1 MKRSRSARLLS
12 VESPSEKRA
21 RAENQGKTPTSFDHT
36 KIASAERIIIVNTTH
51 NQSDP
56 PVVRRR
62 AAAEGLTWIGL
73 AISCIE
79 GSR

>member
-12 VESPSEKRA
+12 VEGPGEKRA
-21 RAENQGKTPTSFDHT
+21 EPKTKEKRPTSFDHT
-36 KIASAERIIIVNTTH
+36 KIATAERIIIVNTTH

-56 PVVRRR
+56 PIVRWR

-73 AISCIE
+73 AIS
-79 GSR
+79 